1 MKMKTMNNLLVQAIN
16 LALQLLS
23 QRVFSFLCLALT
35 AAAFGW
41 CLYDPSILRIVTSS
55 IFGLLCLMYQR
66 KDADKPKE
74 TDNV

>member
-1 MKMKTMNNLLVQAIN
+1 MNQLLVQAIN

-23 QRVFSFLCLALT
+23 QRVFSFLCLTLT

-41 CLYDPSILRIVTSS
+41 CLYDPTVLRIVTSS
-55 IFGLLCLMYQR
+55 IFGLLCLLYQR
-66 KDADKPKE
+66 RDAEKLKE